1 MNEQEFQDA
10 LKTALREL
18 AWMAEDNEYPD
29 TLPVD
34 LAEVREVR
42 TFDEAG
48 VLTHNKGL
56 VLTLADSTE
65 LQVTVIQSR

>member
-10 LKTALREL
+10 LKTALQEL
-18 AWMAEDNEYPD
+18 AWMAEDDEYPD
-29 TLPVD
+29 TLPAD
-34 LAEVREVR
+34 LADVREVQ

-56 VLTLADSTE
+56 VLTLADDSE
-65 LQVTVIQSR
+65 LQVSIIRSR

>member
-10 LKTALREL
+10 LKTALQEL

-34 LAEVREVR
+34 LADIREVQ

-48 VLTHNKGL
+48 VLTMNKGL
-56 VLTLADSTE
+56 VVTLAGHCKM
-65 LQVTVIQSR
+65 QVTIVQSR

>member
-1 MNEQEFQDA
+1 MNEHEFQDA
-10 LKTALREL
+10 LKTALQEL
-18 AWMAEDNEYPD
+18 AWMAEDDEYPD

-34 LAEVREVR
+34 LADVREVQ

-56 VLTLADSTE
+56 VVTLADSTE
-65 LQVTVIQSR
+65 MQVTVVRSR

>member
-10 LKTALREL
+10 LKTALQEL
-18 AWMAEDNEYPD
+18 AWMAEDHEYPD
-29 TLPVD
+29 TLPAD

-48 VLTHNKGL
+48 VLTQNKGL
-56 VLTLADSTE
+56 VVTLADSSQM
-65 LQVTVIQSR
+65 QVTIIASR